1 MSNNPGSDRVKKH
14 CDVNTCR
21 VYMSEVNTFTS
32 L

>member
-1 MSNNPGSDRVKKH
+1 MSNNPDSNRVEKH
-14 CDVNTCR
+14 CDGYTCR